1 MIQKICFLFVAVLFL
16 EMVGDPEKGVTAAQD
31 RLIVAFGDS
40 LTAGLGVAVDQSYP
54 AILERKIKEAG
65 YPYRVLNSG
74 VSGETTAGG
83 LRRVDWVLRSRPDI
97 VLLELGANDGL
108 RGLNPD
114 QTEKNLEEIITR
126 LRKEGVTVV
135 LAGMKMPPNYGKEYT
150 DRFEKIYPT
159 LANRHGI
166 RLIPFFL
173 DGVATHTELNQADG
187 IHPTAEGY
195 RVIVDRIWGIVE
207 PLLRKD

>member
-1 MIQKICFLFVAVLFL
+1 MAVLFL